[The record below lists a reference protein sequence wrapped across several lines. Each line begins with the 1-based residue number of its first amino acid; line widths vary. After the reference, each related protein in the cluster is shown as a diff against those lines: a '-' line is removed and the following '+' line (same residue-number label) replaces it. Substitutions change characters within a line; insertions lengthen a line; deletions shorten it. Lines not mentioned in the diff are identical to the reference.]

1 MARIIAGR
9 FDATS
14 AADAALE
21 DLKRDGFARNEVDSF
36 YVSPPGA
43 HDLTRVGGDVHAS
56 AGSRFAGRGALIGAL
71 IGLAVGALAGAVVS
85 SSHGLPFGVLA
96 ALLGALIGAFAG
108 TMSSLRG
115 GRRSEATR
123 EHPVE
128 PLGGRMIAVLV
139 ERSGTEQR
147 AIETLRRHGA
157 RDLSRA
163 YGEWRNG
170 SWQDFD
176 PRAPLAAV

>member
-14 AADAALE
+14 GADAALE
-21 DLKRDGFARNEVDSF
+21 DLKREGFARNEVDSF

-56 AGSRFAGRGALIGAL
+56 AGSRFAGRGALLGAL
-71 IGLAVGALAGAVVS
+71 IGLVVGALAGAVLS
-85 SSHGLPFGVLA
+85 TSHGAPAGALA

-108 TMSSLRG
+108 TMSTVRG

-139 ERSGTEQR
+139 ERAGTEPR
-147 AIETLRRHGA
+147 AIEILRRHGA
-157 RDLSRA
+157 RDVSRA

-170 SWQDFD
+170 AWQDFD

>member
-21 DLKRDGFARNEVDSF
+21 DLKRDGFARGEVDSF

-43 HDLTRVGGDVHAS
+43 HDLTRVGGDVHSS
-56 AGSRFAGRGALIGAL
+56 AGSRFAGRGALIGAV
-71 IGLAVGALAGAVVS
+71 IGVLVGALAGVVVS
-85 SSHGLPFGVLA
+85 SSHGVPAGVLA

-108 TMSSLRG
+108 TMSSVRG

-139 ERSGTEQR
+139 ERAGTEPR
-147 AIETLRRHGA
+147 AIEILRRHGA
-157 RDLSRA
+157 RNVSRA
-163 YGEWRNG
+163 YGEWRDG

>member
-14 AADAALE
+14 GADAALDE
-21 DLKRDGFARNEVDSF
+21 LKREGFARSEVDSF

-43 HDLTRVGGDVHAS
+43 HDLTRVGGDVHSS
-56 AGSRFAGRGALIGAL
+56 AGSRFAGRGAIIGAL
-71 IGLAVGALAGAVVS
+71 IGLVVGALAGAVVS
-85 SSHGLPFGVLA
+85 SSHGLPAGVLA

-108 TMSSLRG
+108 TMSSVRG

-139 ERSGTEQR
+139 ERDGTEPR
-147 AIETLRRHGA
+147 AIEILRRHGA
-157 RDLSRA
+157 RNVSRA
-163 YGEWRNG
+163 YGEWRDG

>member
-14 AADAALE
+14 GADAALD

-56 AGSRFAGRGALIGAL
+56 AGSRFAGRGALLGAL
-71 IGLAVGALAGAVVS
+71 IGLIIGGLAGAVVS
-85 SSHGLPFGVLA
+85 TSHGLPFGLLA

-108 TMSSLRG
+108 TMTTVRG
-115 GRRSEATR
+115 GRRGEATR

-139 ERSGTEQR
+139 ERAGTEPR
-147 AIETLRRHGA
+147 AIEILRRHGA
-157 RDLSRA
+157 RDVRRA
-163 YGEWRNG
+163 EGRWADG
-170 SWQDFD
+170 SWRDFD
-176 PRAPLAAV
+176 PRAPLGAA

>member
-21 DLKRDGFARNEVDSF
+21 DLKREGFARSEVDHF

-43 HDLTRVGGDVHAS
+43 HDLTRVGGDVHSS

-71 IGLAVGALAGAVVS
+71 IGLIVGAIAGAVVS
-85 SSHGLPFGVLA
+85 TSHGMPAGVLA

-108 TMSSLRG
+108 TMSSVRG

-139 ERSGTEQR
+139 ERTGTEQR
-147 AIETLRRHGA
+147 AIEILRRHGA
-157 RDLSRA
+157 RNVSRA
-163 YGEWRNG
+163 YGEWRDG